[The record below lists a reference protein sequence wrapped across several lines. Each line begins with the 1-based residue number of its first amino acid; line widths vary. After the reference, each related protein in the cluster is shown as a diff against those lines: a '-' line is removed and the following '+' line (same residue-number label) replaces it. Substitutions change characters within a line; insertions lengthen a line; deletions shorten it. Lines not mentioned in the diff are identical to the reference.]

1 MTAKIKLLV
10 AIDMLFLLLLAISGA
25 TAGII
30 SEIFYYLA
38 FLAPVGIAINYIYTS
53 DKTSHAP
60 ISETKYTVP
69 KDLKRDFSLS
79 KENLLF
85 ALPIFVPAI
94 ITIFSLSVLTSLFMG
109 IFGLVSTAE
118 FDEPFI
124 TAIITHALVPAFLE
138 ELLFRFVPIKLL
150 SDNKKSAF
158 LVSSVLFA
166 FAHANLFQIP
176 YAFLAGAVF
185 SGLYMMTGSIL
196 PCVLLHFFN
205 NLLSLLSI
213 YGYLKNW
220 TYPIIFVLLCI
231 SVAVIAKRK
240 ESYKQKLNE
249 MLPKEIKIELSYHPL
264 IFIAISLILAISA
277 LFA

>member
-38 FLAPVGIAINYIYTS
+38 FLAPVGIAINYICTS
-53 DKTSHAP
+53 DKTSHEP
-60 ISETKYTVP
+60 ISETKYTLP

-85 ALPIFVPAI
+85 ALPVFVPAI

-213 YGYLKNW
+213 YGYLKIW

-249 MLPKEIKIELSYHPL
+249 MLPKETKIELSYHPL